1 MDINIE
7 VYEKLHNYML
17 NQKLREWYL
26 SLAADS
32 VWKLKELVHL
42 DMRQKTNSFNL
53 KLYAAFSNYQLSR
66 HGYKPLIQPVQV
78 LYLP

>member
-1 MDINIE
+1 MCDINIE
-7 VYEKLHNYML
+7 VYEKLHNYIL

-42 DMRQKTNSFNL
+42 DMRQKTN
-53 KLYAAFSNYQLSR
+53 
-66 HGYKPLIQPVQV
+66 
-78 LYLP
+78 